1 MSQLLGIDTMQNY
14 DSAFAPVQSINL
26 LGSPL
31 SITDLV
37 LLVVSLVAVLVA
49 LYSIAKFISTRPA
62 VSAIG
67 SITAIIAGLTALLS
81 GEVSTGLSI
90 TITGTASLMLCALSY
105 SRNNQPVR
113 GK

>member
-1 MSQLLGIDTMQNY
+1 MQTH
-14 DSAFAPVQSINL
+14 DSALAPVTSINL

-31 SITDLV
+31 STLDLV
-37 LLVVSLVAVLVA
+37 LLLAALVAVLVA

-62 VSAIG
+62 ISAVG
-67 SITAIIAGLTALLS
+67 SITAIGIGLVALFAGDA
-81 GEVSTGLSI
+81 VTGLSI
-90 TITGTASLMLCALSY
+90 TTTGTAALFLCALSY